1 MLESVKSDV
10 LKLMELYEAS
20 EKGRK
25 DALKKVESLKEQIHH
40 NEQQIERLT
49 RQKNALSVVAA
60 AYKAGDGSKAEQDA
74 AKKELKRLIDLLDEC
89 LASISE

>member
-1 MLESVKSDV
+1 MLDSVKSDV
-10 LKLMELYEAS
+10 LKLIGLYEAS

-25 DALKKVESLKEQIHH
+25 AALKKVESLEEQVRH
-40 NEQQIERLT
+40 NKQQIERLE
-49 RQKNALSVVAA
+49 RKLNALSVVAA
-60 AYKAGDGSKAEQDA
+60 ACKAGDGSKAQQEA

>member
-1 MLESVKSDV
+1 MLDSVKSDV
-10 LKLMELYEAS
+10 LKLIGLYEAS

-25 DALKKVESLKEQIHH
+25 AALKKVESLEEQVHH
-40 NEQQIERLT
+40 NKQQIERLE
-49 RQKNALSVVAA
+49 RKLNALSVVAA
-60 AYKAGDGSKAEQDA
+60 ACKAGDGSKA